1 MPKNNLKNQPWAD
14 APLAQ
19 IPSKD
24 LRSGLDRARGFAI
37 LSLVNP
43 PRPKLRLSA
52 GFLYSA

>member
-24 LRSGLDRARGFAI
+24 LRSGLDKVCGFAI